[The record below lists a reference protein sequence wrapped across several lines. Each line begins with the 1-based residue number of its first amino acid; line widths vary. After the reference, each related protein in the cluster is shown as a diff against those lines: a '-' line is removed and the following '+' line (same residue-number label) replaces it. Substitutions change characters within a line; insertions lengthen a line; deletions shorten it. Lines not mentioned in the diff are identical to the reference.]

1 MPVRENLT
9 IAPVASSAE
18 VAAARDLMREYQAL
32 LGVDLC
38 FQGFEEEMRA
48 LPGDYAP
55 PLGRLL
61 LARHEGRAVG
71 CVALRP
77 LDDARCEMKRLFVR
91 PEARG
96 LGAGRALVQRL
107 LDEARTIGY
116 ADIVLDT
123 LSTMVEAQALYEA
136 FGFREVAPYCVNPI
150 PGARFLGRSLDA
162 AT

>member
-1 MPVRENLT
+1 MT
-9 IAPVASSAE
+9 VAITQATTPAE
-18 VAAARDLMREYQAL
+18 VDIARALMREYQSR
-32 LGVDLC
+32 LGIDLC
-38 FQGFEEEMRA
+38 FQGFEDEMRA

-55 PLGRLL
+55 PRGRLL
-61 LARHEGRAVG
+61 LARHEGRPVG

-77 LDDARCEMKRLFVR
+77 LDDARCEMKRLFVQ

-96 LGAGRALVQRL
+96 LGAGRNLVRHL

-136 FGFREVAPYCVNPI
+136 FGFRDIAPYCVNPI
-150 PGARFLGRSLDA
+150 PGARFLGRPLRA
-162 AT
+162 AC